1 MLVYNKKIK
10 RLVTRMTISISNK
23 EQSRIDW
30 TNEQSELQSRCSV
43 VIKKTEREY
52 AIITKPLIKDK
63 YFYLLVHD

>member
-10 RLVTRMTISISNK
+10 RLDTRMTISISNK

-43 VIKKTEREY
+43 VIKKTEKEY
-52 AIITKPLIKDK
+52 SIITKPL
-63 YFYLLVHD
+63 